1 MTMDTRASAPR
12 RWRLYGSLALAAVV
26 VLAAYGIWSRMHAVS
41 TLKAEAADAAIPRV
55 QVDSPRAA
63 PAQRTLVLPGSI
75 SAWYEAP
82 IFAQVSGYVSH
93 WYKDYGAPV
102 KRGDVLATIEAPTV
116 DAQYQA
122 AKADLAT
129 AQARYQLA
137 VVTAQRWAA
146 LSGTQAVAQQ
156 DVDIKNADMVAQR
169 TVVAAAQQN
178 VARYAAMVAFKRLV
192 APFDGIVIARNTD
205 IGDYVNAAGGDA
217 SLRANA
223 TPLFSVAD
231 MHEMRIFV
239 SVPQEYS
246 TFLGPGLHAT
256 LTLPQDPAK
265 QIPAQFLTTANAV
278 KPVSRT
284 VVTEL
289 TLANPNHAFWPGTYV
304 DVHFTFPGD
313 PGLLIVS
320 EQAILFRSAHTQVA
334 LVEPDDRIHLQDV
347 DLGRNLGTTVEIL
360 AGLKASDRFVAN
372 PSLGLL
378 EGQRVK
384 IVQPVKGYQP
394 GQTAP
399 PSPPPRPPAPS
410 SPSAGLP
417 PFGARAAA
425 ERAASEPGAGTA
437 P

>member
-1 MTMDTRASAPR
+1 MTMDARTSAR
-12 RWRLYGSLALAAVV
+12 RRRRLYGWLALGAAV
-26 VLAAYGIWSRMHAVS
+26 VLAAYGIWSRSHAVS
-41 TLKAEAADAAIPRV
+41 NLKTEADDAAIPRV
-55 QVDSPRAA
+55 QVASPTAA

-75 SAWYEAP
+75 NAWYEAP

-102 KRGDVLATIEAPTV
+102 KKGDVLATIEAPSV

-156 DVDIKNADMVAQR
+156 DVDIKKADAVAQR

-178 VARYAAMVAFKRLV
+178 VARYAAMVAFKKLI
-192 APFDGIVIARNTD
+192 APFDGVVIARNTD

-217 SLRANA
+217 SLRASA

-231 MHEMRIFV
+231 MHALRVFV

-246 TFLGPGLHAT
+246 TFLAPRLHAT
-256 LTLPQDPAK
+256 LTLPQNPEK

-284 VVTEL
+284 VITEL
-289 TLANPNHAFWPGTYV
+289 TLPNPNHALWPGTYV

-313 PGLLIVS
+313 PGLLIVP
-320 EQAILFRSAHTQVA
+320 EQALLFRSAGTQVA
-334 LVEPDDRIHLQDV
+334 LVEPDNRIHLQNV
-347 DLGRNLGTTVEIL
+347 DLGRNLGTDVEIL
-360 AGLKASDRFVAN
+360 SGLRASDRFVAN

-384 IVQPVKGYQP
+384 IVQPAKGYQP
-394 GQTAP
+394 AQTG
-399 PSPPPRPPAPS
+399 PPPRPPRAPS
-410 SPSAGLP
+410 PPATLP
-417 PFGARAAA
+417 PFSARAAA

>member
-1 MTMDTRASAPR
+1 MTMDARSSAQR
-12 RWRLYGSLALAAVV
+12 RRRLYGWLALGAAV
-26 VLAAYGIWSRMHAVS
+26 VLAAYGIWSRSHAVS
-41 TLKAEAADAAIPRV
+41 TLKTQADDAAIPRV
-55 QVDSPRAA
+55 QVASPTAA
-63 PAQRTLVLPGSI
+63 PAQRSLVLPGSI
-75 SAWYEAP
+75 NAWYEAP

-102 KRGDVLATIEAPTV
+102 KKGAVLATIEAPSV
-116 DAQYQA
+116 DAQYEA
-122 AKADLAT
+122 ARADLAT

-156 DVDIKNADMVAQR
+156 DVDIKKADAVAQR

-178 VARYAAMVAFKRLV
+178 VARYAAMVAFKKLI
-192 APFDGIVIARNTD
+192 APFDGVVIARNTD

-231 MHEMRIFV
+231 MHALRVFV

-246 TFLGPGLHAT
+246 TFLAPGLHAT
-256 LTLPQDPAK
+256 LTLPQNPEK

-278 KPVSRT
+278 KPTSRT

-289 TLANPNHAFWPGTYV
+289 TLANPNHVLWPGTYV

-313 PGLLIVS
+313 PGLLIVP
-320 EQAILFRSAHTQVA
+320 EQALLFRSAGTQVA
-334 LVEPDDRIHLQDV
+334 LVEPDNRIHLQNV
-347 DLGRNLGTTVEIL
+347 DLGRNLGTDVEIL
-360 AGLKASDRFVAN
+360 SGLKASDRFVAN

-378 EGQRVK
+378 EGQQVK
-384 IVQPVKGYQP
+384 VVQPVKGYQP
-394 GQTAP
+394 VQ
-399 PSPPPRPPAPS
+399 PSPPPQAPRAPSPPAATP
-410 SPSAGLP
+410 P
-417 PFGARAAA
+417 PFSARAAA

>member
-1 MTMDTRASAPR
+1 MTMDARTSSER
-12 RWRLYGSLALAAVV
+12 RRRLFVWLALAVAV
-26 VLAAYGIWSRMHAVS
+26 VLAAFGIWSRFNTVS
-41 TLKAEAADAAIPRV
+41 TLKAQADDAAIPRV
-55 QVDSPRAA
+55 QVVSPTAA

-75 SAWYEAP
+75 SAWYQAP

-102 KRGDVLATIEAPTV
+102 KRGDVLATIEAPAV
-116 DAQYQA
+116 DAQYEA
-122 AKADLAT
+122 ARADLAT

-146 LSGTQAVAQQ
+146 LSGTQAVSQQ
-156 DVDIKNADMVAQR
+156 DVDIKKADAVAQK

-178 VARYAAMVAFKRLV
+178 VARYAAMVAFKKLV
-192 APFDGIVIARNTD
+192 APFDGVVIARNTD

-217 SLRANA
+217 TLRASA

-231 MHEMRIFV
+231 MHALRIFV

-246 TFLGPGLHAT
+246 TFLAPGLRAT
-256 LTLPQDPAK
+256 LTLPQSPEK
-265 QIPAQFLTTANAV
+265 QIEAQLLTTANAV
-278 KPVSRT
+278 MPTSRT

-289 TLANPNHAFWPGTYV
+289 TLANPNRVLWPGTYV

-313 PGLLIVS
+313 PGLLIVPA
-320 EQAILFRSAHTQVA
+320 QALLFRSAGTQVA
-334 LVEPDDRIHLQDV
+334 VVEPDNRIHLQDV
-347 DLGRNLGTTVEIL
+347 YLGRNLGTDVEIR
-360 AGLKASDRFVAN
+360 AGLKARDRFVAN

-378 EGQRVK
+378 EGQQVK

-394 GQTAP
+394 AQTGSPKPAPAP
-399 PSPPPRPPAPS
+399 PARAGVPPPFS
-410 SPSAGLP
+410 
-417 PFGARAAA
+417 ARAAA
-425 ERAASEPGAGTA
+425 ERAASEPGPGTA